1 MERNIRV
8 LALFNFFTDFNFYS
22 AILILYFAKIT
33 GSYALAMSLFSI
45 AMVSS
50 AFFEVPTGI
59 LSDKIGR
66 KNTITAGA
74 IASVVSITCYAIGGG
89 YGFLAAGAIFEGVG
103 RAFYSGNN
111 DALLHDSL
119 RDLKKSDLYDH
130 YLGKVS
136 AMFQAALTIGTVI
149 GSVIAYFS
157 YAWVMWLS
165 VIPQVICFILS
176 FYVREPKSQS
186 LNTANIYS
194 HLSNAIKHIW
204 RNKTL
209 RLLSIDE
216 IIGFGV
222 GESGFQFKSAFIAT
236 LWPTWAIGISKA
248 LSFAGGGI
256 SYWYAGKLI
265 KKFGGLNLMLFDT
278 CINRIINGISLV
290 FPTIA
295 SPIIMSSTS
304 FLFGVTG
311 VASNALMQKEFT
323 ENERATLASIVS
335 FMGNVAFGI
344 FSILLGVV
352 ADWTSPATALLLSQ
366 IFMLPRIVFLLQLK
380 KRLHT

>member
-1 MERNIRV
+1 MGRNIKL

-33 GSYALAMSLFSI
+33 GSYALAMSLFSM
-45 AMVSS
+45 AMLSS

-66 KNTITAGA
+66 RKTMTAGA
-74 IASVVSITCYAIGGG
+74 CAAVLSVICYAIGGT
-89 YGFLAAGAIFEGVG
+89 YVFLAIGAIFEGVS

-119 RDLKKSDLYDH
+119 RDLKKVDTYDH

-157 YAWVMWLS
+157 FSWVMWLS
-165 VIPQVICFILS
+165 VIPQVICLLLS
-176 FYVREPKSQS
+176 LYVREPKTQASMS
-186 LNTANIYS
+186 TNIYA
-194 HLSNAIKHIW
+194 HLVGSIKHIW
-204 RNKTL
+204 HNKNL
-209 RLLSIDE
+209 RLLSLDE

-278 CINRIINGISLV
+278 IINRVINVVSLV
-290 FPTIA
+290 FPTVA
-295 SPIIMSSTS
+295 SPVLMSSTS
-304 FLFGVTG
+304 FLFGATG
-311 VASNALMQKEFT
+311 VASNALMHKEFT
-323 ENERATLASIVS
+323 EHERATLSSIVS
-335 FMGNVAFGI
+335 FAGSIVFGI
-344 FSILLGVV
+344 FSIFLGAV
-352 ADWTSPATALLLSQ
+352 ADWTSPAIALLISQ
-366 IFMLPRIVFLLQLK
+366 VFYLPRIAILVQLK
-380 KRLHT
+380 KQTHT